1 MLLNMRIPIDAIV
14 NSIDGKYVKHKIFVA
29 SFSFNC
35 FLSNIFFIYTAL
47 FGFEEKILNIKIVV
61 IISFE
66 LNNLFIIFPKKVFF
80 INM

>member
-1 MLLNMRIPIDAIV
+1 MLLNIIIPIVAIV

-35 FLSNIFFIYTAL
+35 LLSNIVFMYTAL
-47 FGFEEKILNIKIVV
+47 FGFDEKILNINIVV

-66 LNNLFIIFPKKVFF
+66 LNNLFNIFPKNVFF
-80 INM
+80 MNM